1 MKKPPPRPRIPPR
14 SSDNDSRRLMQDISA
29 QLSEKLLQNAHYVGS
44 PKHKKNPIAFG
55 LGPFSGKRG
64 DRTLC
69 DEHAGF
75 TPSQMAIVPKML
87 HQGIEA
93 GLIGKGEMLWA
104 MCNSGWIYEARITNR
119 DRSEYHGYPV
129 RPSEAIARKVFDRF
143 EEWVLSDL
151 VRQQTLSTTLE
162 NCRNRYGFRR

>member
-1 MKKPPPRPRIPPR
+1 M
-14 SSDNDSRRLMQDISA
+14 SDISA
-29 QLSEKLLQNAHYVGS
+29 ELSKKLLQKAHYVGS

-55 LGPFSGKRG
+55 LGPFSGERG

-75 TPSQMAIVPKML
+75 TPSRMADVPAML
-87 HQGIEA
+87 RRGIEA

-104 MCNSGWIYEARITNR
+104 VCDSGWIYEARITNR
-119 DRSEYHGYPV
+119 DQSEYHGYPV
-129 RPSEAIARKVFDRF
+129 RPLETIARKVFDRF
-143 EEWVLSDL
+143 EEWASSDP
-151 VRQQTLSTTLE
+151 VRQQVLTTTLE